1 MNLDRKTIAK
11 VWKTIN
17 QLKRVGYKVKDTD
30 IVMKVNVTNEQGE
43 VTKVQDVTYK
53 NIKKY
58 LRKLC
63 IYN

>member
-1 MNLDRKTIAK
+1 MQLDKRTIAK

-30 IVMKVNVTNEQGE
+30 IVMKVNVTDAEGNI
-43 VTKVQDVTYK
+43 TKVQDVTYK

-58 LRKLC
+58 LRKL
-63 IYN
+63 

>member
-1 MNLDRKTIAK
+1 MQLDRKTIAK

-58 LRKLC
+58 LRKL
-63 IYN
+63 

>member
-58 LRKLC
+58 LRKL
-63 IYN
+63 

>member
-1 MNLDRKTIAK
+1 MNLDKRTIAK

-30 IVMKVNVTNEQGE
+30 IVMKVNVTDAEGNI
-43 VTKVQDVTYK
+43 TKVQDVTYK

-58 LRKLC
+58 LRKL
-63 IYN
+63 

>member
-1 MNLDRKTIAK
+1 MQLDKRTIAK

-30 IVMKVNVTNEQGE
+30 VVMKVNVTDAEGNI
-43 VTKVQDVTYK
+43 TKVQDVTYK

-58 LRKLC
+58 LRKL
-63 IYN
+63 

>member
-1 MNLDRKTIAK
+1 MNLDSKTIAK

-58 LRKLC
+58 LRKL
-63 IYN
+63 

>member
-1 MNLDRKTIAK
+1 MNLDKRTIAK
-11 VWKTIN
+11 VWQTIN
-17 QLKRVGYKVKDTD
+17 KLKRVGYKVKDTD

-58 LRKLC
+58 LRKL
-63 IYN
+63 

>member
-1 MNLDRKTIAK
+1 MNLDKRTIAK

-30 IVMKVNVTNEQGE
+30 VVMKVNVTDAEGNI
-43 VTKVQDVTYK
+43 TKVQDVTYK

-58 LRKLC
+58 LRKL
-63 IYN
+63 